1 MIEAATLLKPSSAI
15 RYRIIDGEAIVV
27 QQADARVLNLN
38 VLGSRILAALDGQTS
53 VGDLVARLADDY
65 EVDPEVFAADVRRY
79 LGELEAAHVIDPVR
93 APADGGAHGL

>member
-53 VGDLVARLADDY
+53 VGDLVARLADD
-65 EVDPEVFAADVRRY
+65 
-79 LGELEAAHVIDPVR
+79 
-93 APADGGAHGL
+93 